1 MNAVQQ
7 SVAVRSVIISK
18 GKVLILRETSTYEG
32 GTNHGK
38 YDFPGGKIKPGETID
53 EALRRETKEECGLQI
68 VPGKLI
74 AVEEWRPKVPEGQLQ
89 IFGLFYICTL
99 RPHFEVVLGRDH
111 DDHKWIEPRD
121 FEEYPLTD
129 ATRTTLK
136 SLLKPIGK

>member
-1 MNAVQQ
+1 MNTMQQ
-7 SVAVRSVIISK
+7 RVAVRAVIISE
-18 GKVLILRETSTYEG
+18 GKVLILRESSAYKG

-38 YDFPGGKIKPGETID
+38 YDFPGGKINPGETIE

-111 DDHKWIEPRD
+111 DDHKWIEPRHL
-121 FEEYPLTD
+121 EEYPLTD
-129 ATRTTLK
+129 ATRATVK
-136 SLLKPIGK
+136 SLLKLIGM